1 MSDTTYLKVMS
12 LKVFPNDTGKV
23 KWGNSK
29 FEPWK
34 DGSPGDIHFR
44 AGQQYKVSVFDN
56 GDGTLGI
63 TFSIMQKSDDYAGG
77 SDRLSD
83 DLKQGGMKK
92 VADTAAV
99 KRGISL
105 DDEIPF

>member
-1 MSDTTYLKVMS
+1 MSTEYLKVMS

-34 DGSPGDIHFR
+34 DGAPGDIHFR

-56 GDGTLGI
+56 GDGSLGI
-63 TFSIMQKSDDYAGG
+63 TFSIMKKSDAYAGG
-77 SDRLSD
+77 SDSLAG
-83 DLKQGGMKK
+83 DLKQGGLKK
-92 VADTAAV
+92 IASELQAS
-99 KRGISL
+99 RGGL
-105 DDEIPF
+105 DDDIPF